1 MKKIFKKVS
10 VKNVLVG
17 TLAIVGIAFIG
28 LGVYRGFLMDFTFW
42 QNWFCLGQIESI
54 RQQGYLMMAGGCI
67 CLTGSAAYQFESKV
81 KNFESRVKSWFN
93 KKKATKEEIIAE

>member
-1 MKKIFKKVS
+1 MKKIFKMN
-10 VKNVLVG
+10 VKRVLAA

-28 LGVYRGFLMDFTFW
+28 LGVYRGFIMDFAFW
-42 QNWFCLGQIESI
+42 QDWFCQGQIESI

-81 KNFESRVKSWFN
+81 KDFESRVKSWFN
-93 KKKATKEEIIAE
+93 NKKATKEEIVAE

>member
-1 MKKIFKKVS
+1 MKKIFKVN
-10 VKNVLVG
+10 VKSVLVG

-28 LGVYRGFLMDFTFW
+28 LGVYRGFIMDFAFW
-42 QNWFCLGQIESI
+42 QDWFCQGQIESI

-81 KNFESRVKSWFN
+81 KNFESKVKSWFS
-93 KKKATKEEIIAE
+93 KEKATKEEVDE

>member
-1 MKKIFKKVS
+1 MKKIFKVN
-10 VKNVLVG
+10 VKKVLVV

-28 LGVYRGFLMDFTFW
+28 LGVYRGFIMDFAFW
-42 QNWFCLGQIESI
+42 QDWFCQGHISEI

-81 KNFESRVKSWFN
+81 KNFESRVKSWFS
-93 KKKATKEEIIAE
+93 KKKSTKEEVDE